1 MATLRREVGANL
13 KDAGV
18 VPLGA
23 GEVPKD
29 IGMVTYTHGQPSP
42 SVRDEKLRK
51 PMVIEIIE
59 KKFEY
64 LTKEKT
70 LNIYGT
76 VFLGTTAGFSG
87 MLTNFMFRHC
97 FNVKHDVFKTY
108 ASLTTLPFLS
118 TIIAYKLLV
127 TDALNSGNISQ
138 ENCVFR
144 SSLIGIVCGILY
156 PCGLAF
162 TKNGRLAVRY
172 HTVPLPPKGRVLLHW
187 IQLCQTKMKA
197 MVIPLVFQAVF
208 GTYIGLQHYSI
219 FENTLEKAMDED

>member
-29 IGMVTYTHGQPSP
+29 LKYIWN
-42 SVRDEKLRK
+42 SVPWNNSWFLWNADQLY
-51 PMVIEIIE
+51 VQ
-59 KKFEY
+59 
-64 LTKEKT
+64 T
-70 LNIYGT
+70 L
-76 VFLGTTAGFSG
+76 LQ
-87 MLTNFMFRHC
+87 R
-97 FNVKHDVFKTY
+97 
-108 ASLTTLPFLS
+108 
-118 TIIAYKLLV
+118 
-127 TDALNSGNISQ
+127 NISQ